1 MQGLGQG
8 CNAAAVKEEDDVAN
22 AWGSSDGV
30 RGKLVQHSH
39 VGRRECSSSRW
50 LQVLERMQADG
61 LPLTESHYCLCMHLV
76 AASADAIS
84 EPLLPAA
91 PSVSKWL
98 GGQRLQAGSFPA
110 GEGFMEV

>member
-8 CNAAAVKEEDDVAN
+8 CNAVAVKEEDEVAPE
-22 AWGSSDGV
+22 WGSSDGV
-30 RGKLVQHSH
+30 GGKRVQHSH

-50 LQVLERMQADG
+50 LQVLEQMQADG
-61 LPLTESHYCLCMHLV
+61 LPLKESHYCLCMHLV

-110 GEGFMEV
+110 GEGFIEV

>member
-8 CNAAAVKEEDDVAN
+8 CNAVAVKEEDEGAPE
-22 AWGSSDGV
+22 WGSSDGV
-30 RGKLVQHSH
+30 GGKRVQHSH

-50 LQVLERMQADG
+50 LQVLEQMQADG
-61 LPLTESHYCLCMHLV
+61 LPLKESHYCLCMHLV

-110 GEGFMEV
+110 GEGFIEV